1 MRQLNNN
8 KFDTKEGASASLS
21 EIVSSQFAPSVS
33 QKDENKMQLHE
44 LLPRPIKKVKKQKST
59 RLSKLQKRA
68 ENVDLT
74 LYGKID
80 GYYEIVEDNEFGYTG
95 SLYKTLNECQW
106 HIERFE
112 GGK

>member
-1 MRQLNNN
+1 
-8 KFDTKEGASASLS
+8 
-21 EIVSSQFAPSVS
+21 
-33 QKDENKMQLHE
+33 MQLHE

-74 LYGKID
+74 LRGKIN
-80 GYYEIVEDNEFGYTG
+80 GYYEIIEHNDIGYTG
-95 SLYKTLNECQW
+95 SLYKTLNEVQW
-106 HIERFE
+106 HIESVE

>member
-1 MRQLNNN
+1 MSQLNN
-8 KFDTKEGASASLS
+8 KQFDTKEGASASLS
-21 EIVSSQFAPSVS
+21 ELSHPQLAPSVS
-33 QKDENKMQLHE
+33 RKDENKMQLHE

-74 LYGKID
+74 LYGKIH
-80 GYYEIVEDNEFGYTG
+80 GYYEIVEHNQFGYSG
-95 SLYKTLNECQW
+95 SLYKTLNECEW
-106 HIERFE
+106 HIESVE